1 MNKKL
6 GDRVIKLLAVGSLF
20 LLSGLILNLAPIPKI
35 TLILGGL
42 GFLGYG
48 LKDADLKN
56 VFARIKNQKQTSHDS
71 HIEQL
76 KEVAKRRNELQKE
89 LDMMEDEWKKK
100 E

>member
-1 MNKKL
+1 
-6 GDRVIKLLAVGSLF
+6 
-20 LLSGLILNLAPIPKI
+20 
-35 TLILGGL
+35 
-42 GFLGYG
+42 